1 MGCPSGC
8 GGKRAQA
15 ASVNSPYEV
24 TLPDGKK
31 VTVNNKREER
41 VAMDQA
47 WTRVRQQAA
56 RDGYRLKR

>member
-1 MGCPSGC
+1 MAGGCC
-8 GGKRAQA
+8 GGKKAQA
-15 ASVNSPYEV
+15 ASTNEPYEV

-47 WTRVRQQAA
+47 WA
-56 RDGYRLKR
+56 RIRLKAQKDGFRLKR